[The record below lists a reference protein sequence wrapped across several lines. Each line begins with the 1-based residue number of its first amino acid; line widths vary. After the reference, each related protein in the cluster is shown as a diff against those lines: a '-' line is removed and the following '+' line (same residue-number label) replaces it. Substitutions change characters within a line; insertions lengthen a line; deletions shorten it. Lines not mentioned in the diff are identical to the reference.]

1 MHVRG
6 RALHLVCTTPC
17 TSLGTGNR
25 VLPLLGYVLLHLHLF
40 LATLLT
46 YVSWMR
52 CCRVHLP
59 VWHVADFLTRESYDA
74 DDLESGDSVW
84 PAVELC
90 QPATATKSQA
100 AAQATAVPCAHPPH
114 PPPHPAVGHF
124 DGTPARALAIVYRS
138 EVGCEWFVA
147 HAAHAQPRSW
157 WVVLS
162 LCVFSPPLA
171 TFSCLA
177 RVTHFHL
184 LPPPYRQ
191 CSSAGV
197 HFDLS
202 WSSRGRVSP
211 GGMLRVFLCV
221 GFFFFV

>member
-1 MHVRG
+1 MGLAPGADAAHCGNLACGGCFIVFVIPKRLFRACIVHVRG

-114 PPPHPAVGHF
+114 PPP
-124 DGTPARALAIVYRS
+124 TPL
-138 EVGCEWFVA
+138 
-147 HAAHAQPRSW
+147 
-157 WVVLS
+157 
-162 LCVFSPPLA
+162 
-171 TFSCLA
+171 
-177 RVTHFHL
+177 
-184 LPPPYRQ
+184 
-191 CSSAGV
+191 
-197 HFDLS
+197 
-202 WSSRGRVSP
+202 
-211 GGMLRVFLCV
+211 
-221 GFFFFV
+221 